1 MTTLIKQDDLI
12 ESVAAAL
19 QYISYYHPADF
30 ISHLASAYERE
41 QSPAAKDASPGAEAG
56 TDELQAL
63 RARVAELTAEN
74 TELRRQ
80 VAQLQAALPEG
91 SAPF

>member
-30 ISHLASAYERE
+30 ISHLASAYATAQFART
-41 QSPAAKDASPGAEAG
+41 PASSTSSLKWAW
-56 TDELQAL
+56 T
-63 RARVAELTAEN
+63 
-74 TELRRQ
+74 
-80 VAQLQAALPEG
+80 
-91 SAPF
+91 

>member
-30 ISHLASAYERE
+30 ISHLASA
-41 QSPAAKDASPGAEAG
+41 
-56 TDELQAL
+56 
-63 RARVAELTAEN
+63 
-74 TELRRQ
+74 
-80 VAQLQAALPEG
+80 
-91 SAPF
+91 